1 MAVCKYCEEYFEYNG
16 DLDYHRNGYC
26 SRLCQT
32 KAAEKKYAEEAAREQ
47 AERDRELA
55 REQAERDEENTR
67 RMEAASAEAAQAA
80 REQAA
85 AYERLRESQENME
98 AARQRRR
105 EREEMR
111 ARGADDVRDK
121 CRMFGAEKKGFR
133 RRIAQDGYHE
143 YKLGGV
149 SVSGF
154 SGGSET
160 CAESEATCK
169 LSVGSLLNKT
179 PKGSGPLR
187 FELLYLPPKI
197 KEPFIIDKDDESGLE
212 YWHVAPLFK
221 DTYNG
226 TGCIFENIK
235 VGHLPEDFFASVYH
249 SKPFSLS
256 ADEDIDQKTFAMKR
270 TKTGI
275 APGSYNVFAVLYEKL
290 DDGSNHIVAWSAAG
304 AHTTEDSHL
313 RVLENGDVA
322 NTGKKTAFKSP
333 AITLRSLSDGG
344 PALRRAVD
352 EAKENEAFT
361 ELFSSLAPTEIP
373 TSPAAVNKF
382 RYSKV
387 RGEAE
392 LQNEFELWCE
402 LTLAAD
408 DEQAPA
414 SLFMTLSLTDVETGS
429 KYTSESSRFCA
440 DASGR
445 VFPCFE
451 KFGFVPGFKF
461 KKDVPEGIYDAKIS
475 LYELGADEKGMLL
488 DTMTFPWFSRKNEG
502 YALKILDGE
511 KISGDFKG
519 QKKIGNSGKEN
530 KMKIEEP
537 TSYSYKDG
545 KATVKIKKLLNDG
558 EEPSGSLRITLEFVN
573 PDKKVRIGGKCY
585 LNHVEGGFS
594 YTDLEETFDF
604 ELPAEHNDDSVPRI
618 AVYELNGEGKWV
630 RLCTS
635 DFRSNAQ
642 KKANKEEKERKEA
655 EAAAKRT
662 KEEKK
667 RKREDKVE
675 KALRIFL
682 IAVPLWL
689 AALCVLSGNIPTVYI
704 AAIII
709 AATVWGIYCSWR
721 GYDSY
726 DGIVD
731 FAKGWLPMVAISL
744 WCTRG
749 DYIAV
754 GAIAVGAI
762 VVGAIVLSLAMRF
775 LKLPAPVAIVA
786 AILAIALPV
795 ATIGL
800 GVVTMVRGDK
810 IEDKVYAV
818 ANSWL
823 EKKAAKQMKKW
834 YTPEADIV
842 VGQNFA
848 RYSVDEQSG
857 AVSTSYEARFCT
869 NGRLSGGDIYTVDT
883 ATRTIN
889 TLAEKGKEA
898 PYARYFADGSAYYAL
913 NEDGTASNGYPKESA
928 AFNAAQATEVIGKS
942 FSGKWSDKYTAT
954 ITFGKDGRATVKFS
968 DGDTA
973 SGAYIASDEDNM
985 VLYNHKD
992 AGVWAALSYND
1003 DYSKVKFCPYRAVK
1017 ENGKYDKFPHRF
1029 DYTAWKLQ

>member
-1 MAVCKYCEEYFEYNG
+1 MAVCEYCKEYFEYNG

-32 KAAEKKYAEEAAREQ
+32 KAAEKKYAEEAA
-47 AERDRELA
+47 
-55 REQAERDEENTR
+55 
-67 RMEAASAEAAQAA
+67 
-80 REQAA
+80 
-85 AYERLRESQENME
+85 YERLRESQENME

-105 EREEMR
+105 EREEMQ

-275 APGSYNVFAVLYEKL
+275 APGSYNMFAVLCEKL

-304 AHTTEDSHL
+304 VHTTEDTHL
-313 RVLENGDVA
+313 LVLENGDVA

-333 AITLRSLSDGG
+333 AITLRNLGDGG

-361 ELFSSLAPTEIP
+361 ELFSSLALTEIP

-451 KFGFVPGFKF
+451 KFGFVPDFKF

-537 TSYSYKDG
+537 TSYSLKDG

-573 PDKKVRIGGKCY
+573 PDKKVHIGGKCY

-594 YTDLEETFDF
+594 YTDLEKTFDF
-604 ELPAEHNDDSVPRI
+604 KLPAEHNDDSVPRI

-655 EAAAKRT
+655 ETAAKRT

-667 RKREDKVE
+667 RKRENKVE
-675 KALRIFL
+675 KAILIFL
-682 IAVPLWL
+682 SVVPLWL

-709 AATVWGIYCSWR
+709 AATVWGIFHLGGLSDTELLSAIYET
-721 GYDSY
+721 
-726 DGIVD
+726 GIGGIAID
-731 FAKGWLPMVAISL
+731 WIPMVVISL
-744 WCTRG
+744 WCTG
-749 DYIAV
+749 GNYIAV
-754 GAIAVGAI
+754 GAIVG
-762 VVGAIVLSLAMRF
+762 GAIVLLLAMRF
-775 LKLPAPVAIVA
+775 LKLLAPVAIVA

-795 ATIGL
+795 AAIGL
-800 GVVTMVRGDK
+800 GVANMVTGGG
-810 IEDKVYAV
+810 IGDKVYAV
-818 ANSWL
+818 ADSL
-823 EKKAAKQMKKW
+823 FEKKAAKQMKKR
-834 YTPEADIV
+834 YTPEADV
-842 VGQNFA
+842 VEGQKFA
-848 RYSVDEQSG
+848 RYRVDVHSG
-857 AVSTSYEARFCT
+857 AISTKYEVNFGK
-869 NGRLSGGDIYTVDT
+869 NGRLLIGVGDFYTVDT

-889 TLAEKGKEA
+889 TWYKKDKEEA
-898 PYARYFADGSAYYAL
+898 PYARYFPDGSAYYSL
-913 NEDGTASNGYPKESA
+913 NKDGTASKGYPKEGA
-928 AFNAAQATEVIGKS
+928 AFNAAQATEVIGKT
-942 FSGKWSDKYTAT
+942 FSGKWSDKFTAT
-954 ITFGKDGRATVKFS
+954 VTFGKDGRASVLFS
-968 DGDTA
+968 DGDKA
-973 SGAYIASDEDNM
+973 SGAYIASDEDNV

-992 AGVWAALSYND
+992 AGVWHMFT
-1003 DYSKVKFCPYRAVK
+1003 YSAT
-1017 ENGKYDKFPHRF
+1017 PHRAA
-1029 DYTAWKLQ
+1029 DAPPRALCPTRHL

>member
-1 MAVCKYCEEYFEYNG
+1 MAWCKYCEEYFEYNG

-290 DDGSNHIVAWSAAG
+290 DDGSNHIIAWSAAG

-333 AITLRSLSDGG
+333 AITLRNLGDGG
-344 PALRRAVD
+344 SALRRAVD

-429 KYTSESSRFCA
+429 EYTSESSRFCA

-461 KKDVPEGIYDAKIS
+461 KKDVPEGIDDAKIS

-530 KMKIEEP
+530 KMEILSPSSFSYDGDKATIKMKRLQNSGTEP
-537 TSYSYKDG
+537 T
-545 KATVKIKKLLNDG
+545 
-558 EEPSGSLRITLEFVN
+558 GSLRVTLEFVN
-573 PDKKVRIGGKCY
+573 PDKKVHIGGKFY
-585 LNHVEGGFS
+585 RRHLAGGTGFPNVN
-594 YTDLEETFDF
+594 ETFDF
-604 ELPAEHNDDSVPRI
+604 KKPAECNDKSVPRI
-618 AVYELNGEGKWV
+618 GVYELTGEGKWV

-635 DFRSNAQ
+635 DFKSDAQ
-642 KKANKEEKERKEA
+642 LKTEKEEKERKEA

-662 KEEKK
+662 KAEKEQK
-667 RKREDKVE
+667 RLDKVE
-675 KALRIFL
+675 KAFIIFL
-682 IAVPLWL
+682 SVVPLWL

-709 AATVWGIYCSWR
+709 AATAWGIYC
-721 GYDSY
+721 GHGSY
-726 DGIVD
+726 HIVN
-731 FAKGWLPMVAISL
+731 FAKGWIPMVAISL
-744 WCTRG
+744 WCTG
-749 DYIAV
+749 GNYIAV
-754 GAIAVGAI
+754 GAIVG
-762 VVGAIVLSLAMRF
+762 GAIVLLLAMYF
-775 LKLPAPVAIVA
+775 LKFPAPVAIVA

-795 ATIGL
+795 AAIGL
-800 GVVTMVRGDK
+800 GVADMVTGGK
-810 IEDKVYAV
+810 IGDKVYAV

-823 EKKAAKQMKKW
+823 ERKAAKQMEKW

-889 TLAEKGKEA
+889 TLEKGKEV

-913 NEDGTASNGYPKESA
+913 NEDGTASNGYPKEGA
-928 AFNAAQATEVIGKS
+928 AFNAAQATEVIGKT
-942 FSGKWSDKYTAT
+942 FSGKWSDKFTAD
-954 ITFGKDGRATVKFS
+954 ITFGADGTATVKFS
-968 DGDTA
+968 DGDTGT
-973 SGAYIASDEDNM
+973 GAYIASDEDNI
-985 VLYNHKD
+985 VLYNHRDK
-992 AGVWAALSYND
+992 GVWYMFVYSD
-1003 DYSKVKFCPYRAVK
+1003 DVTFERYYAEKLR
-1017 ENGKYDKFPHRF
+1017 NGRF
-1029 DYTAWKLQ
+1029 DTSVSTDTHDDWKRK

>member
-1 MAVCKYCEEYFEYNG
+1 MAWCKYCEEYFEYNG

-333 AITLRSLSDGG
+333 AITLRNLGDGG

-429 KYTSESSRFCA
+429 EYTSESSRFCA

-530 KMKIEEP
+530 KMEILSPSSFSYDGDKATIKMKRLQNSGTEP
-537 TSYSYKDG
+537 T
-545 KATVKIKKLLNDG
+545 
-558 EEPSGSLRITLEFVN
+558 GSLRVTLEFVN
-573 PDKKVRIGGKCY
+573 PDKKVHIGGKFY
-585 LNHVEGGFS
+585 RRHLAGGTGFPNVN
-594 YTDLEETFDF
+594 ETFDF
-604 ELPAEHNDDSVPRI
+604 KKPAECNDKSVPRI
-618 AVYELNGEGKWV
+618 GVYELTGEGKWV

-635 DFRSNAQ
+635 DFKSDAQ
-642 KKANKEEKERKEA
+642 LKTEKEEKERKEA

-662 KEEKK
+662 KAEKEQK
-667 RKREDKVE
+667 RLDKVE

-682 IAVPLWL
+682 MAVPLWL
-689 AALCVLSGNIPTVYI
+689 AALCVLSGGIGGI
-704 AAIII
+704 FSAAFVI
-709 AATVWGIYCSWR
+709 AATVWGIHCFWR
-721 GYDSY
+721 GRVSNY
-726 DGIVD
+726 GIVD
-731 FAKGWLPMVAISL
+731 FAKGWGPMVAISL
-744 WCTRG
+744 WLTKG
-749 DYIAV
+749 NYI
-754 GAIAVGAI
+754 GVGAI
-762 VVGAIVLSLAMRF
+762 VGGAIVLLLAMRF
-775 LKLPAPVAIVA
+775 LKLLAPVAIVA

-795 ATIGL
+795 AAIGL
-800 GVVTMVRGDK
+800 GVATMVRGDK
-810 IEDKVYAV
+810 IEDKVNAV

-823 EKKAAKQMKKW
+823 EKKAAKQMKDW

-857 AVSTSYEARFCT
+857 KISTEYEVKFGK
-869 NGRLSGGDIYTVDT
+869 NGLAGSDIYTVDT

-889 TLAEKGKEA
+889 TLDKKGKEA
-898 PYARYFADGSAYYAL
+898 PYARYFPDGSAYYDL
-913 NEDGTASNGYPKESA
+913 NYNGTASKGYPKEGA
-928 AFNAAQATEVIGKS
+928 AFNAAQATEVIGKT
-942 FSGKWSDKYTAT
+942 FSGKWSDKFTAD
-954 ITFGKDGRATVKFS
+954 ITFGADGTATVKFS
-968 DGDTA
+968 DGDTGTG
-973 SGAYIASDEDNM
+973 SYIASDEDNV

-992 AGVWAALSYND
+992 AGVWHMFTYSD
-1003 DYSKVKFCPYRAVK
+1003 DDSSVRFKRMYARLYKYGKFSSEPQA
-1017 ENGKYDKFPHRF
+1017 DIHS
-1029 DYTAWKLQ
+1029 DWKKK

>member
-1 MAVCKYCEEYFEYNG
+1 MAWCKYCEEYFEYNG

-290 DDGSNHIVAWSAAG
+290 DDGSNHIIAWSAAG

-333 AITLRSLSDGG
+333 AITLRNLGDGG
-344 PALRRAVD
+344 SALRRAVD

-429 KYTSESSRFCA
+429 EYTSESSRFCA

-461 KKDVPEGIYDAKIS
+461 NKDVPEGIDDAKIY

-530 KMKIEEP
+530 KMEILSPSSFSYDGDKATIKMKRLQNSGTEP
-537 TSYSYKDG
+537 T
-545 KATVKIKKLLNDG
+545 
-558 EEPSGSLRITLEFVN
+558 GSLRVTLEFVN
-573 PDKKVRIGGKCY
+573 PDKKVHIGGKFY
-585 LNHVEGGFS
+585 RRHLAGGTGFPNVN
-594 YTDLEETFDF
+594 ETFDF
-604 ELPAEHNDDSVPRI
+604 KKPAECNDKSVPRI
-618 AVYELNGEGKWV
+618 GVYELTGEGKWV

-635 DFRSNAQ
+635 DFKSDAQ
-642 KKANKEEKERKEA
+642 LKTEKEEKERKEA

-662 KEEKK
+662 KAEKEQK
-667 RKREDKVE
+667 RLDKVE
-675 KALRIFL
+675 KAFIIFL
-682 IAVPLWL
+682 SVVPLWL

-709 AATVWGIYCSWR
+709 AATAWGI
-721 GYDSY
+721 
-726 DGIVD
+726 
-731 FAKGWLPMVAISL
+731 
-744 WCTRG
+744 
-749 DYIAV
+749 
-754 GAIAVGAI
+754 
-762 VVGAIVLSLAMRF
+762 
-775 LKLPAPVAIVA
+775 
-786 AILAIALPV
+786 
-795 ATIGL
+795 
-800 GVVTMVRGDK
+800 
-810 IEDKVYAV
+810 
-818 ANSWL
+818 
-823 EKKAAKQMKKW
+823 
-834 YTPEADIV
+834 
-842 VGQNFA
+842 
-848 RYSVDEQSG
+848 
-857 AVSTSYEARFCT
+857 
-869 NGRLSGGDIYTVDT
+869 
-883 ATRTIN
+883 
-889 TLAEKGKEA
+889 
-898 PYARYFADGSAYYAL
+898 
-913 NEDGTASNGYPKESA
+913 
-928 AFNAAQATEVIGKS
+928 
-942 FSGKWSDKYTAT
+942 
-954 ITFGKDGRATVKFS
+954 
-968 DGDTA
+968 
-973 SGAYIASDEDNM
+973 
-985 VLYNHKD
+985 
-992 AGVWAALSYND
+992 
-1003 DYSKVKFCPYRAVK
+1003 
-1017 ENGKYDKFPHRF
+1017 
-1029 DYTAWKLQ
+1029 